1 MARKTNCVDI
11 DGRKLKEIFDKRGL
25 KMQDV
30 SIDCGYEGSYFSK
43 ATRENRMS
51 KTASILLQDRYKIY
65 PEEYEQDKEV
75 VTAEVVTVE
84 TSKTEMVISEETAK
98 LLHKI
103 IYSAVYEAVKK
114 AWTE

>member
-1 MARKTNCVDI
+1 MARNNSIDI
-11 DGRKLKEIFDKRGL
+11 DGQKLKKIFDKRGL

-65 PEEYEQDKEV
+65 PEDYEPDKEV
-75 VTAEVVTVE
+75 VTVEVATVE
-84 TSKTEMVISEETAK
+84 TPKTEMVISEETAK

-114 AWTE
+114 SWTE

>member
-1 MARKTNCVDI
+1 MARNNCIEI
-11 DGRKLKEIFDKRGL
+11 DGKKLKKIFDKRGL
-25 KMQDV
+25 KMQDI

-51 KTASILLQDRYKIY
+51 KTATILLQDRYKIY
-65 PEEYEQDKEV
+65 PEDYEPDKEV
-75 VTAEVVTVE
+75 VTVEVATVE
-84 TSKTEMVISEETAK
+84 TPKTEMVISEETAK

-114 AWTE
+114 AWAE

>member
-1 MARKTNCVDI
+1 MARNNGIEI
-11 DGRKLKEIFDKRGL
+11 DGQKLKKIFDKRGL

-65 PEEYEQDKEV
+65 PEGYEPDKEI

-84 TSKTEMVISEETAK
+84 TPKTEMVISEETAK